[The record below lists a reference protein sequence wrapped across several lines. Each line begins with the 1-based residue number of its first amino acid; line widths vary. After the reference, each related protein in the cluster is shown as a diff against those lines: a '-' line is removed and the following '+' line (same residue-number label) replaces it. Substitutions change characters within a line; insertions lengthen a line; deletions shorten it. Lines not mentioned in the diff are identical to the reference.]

1 MSIISLCLSAAAGVM
16 LGLLFYGGLWITVRA
31 LPVTRSPVAMTL
43 GSLVFRTA
51 AVLAGV
57 VLVSRRPM
65 AKCTGVSRR
74 IRDRENRCFEVL
86 ACACT

>member
-1 MSIISLCLSAAAGVM
+1 MSIVSLCLSAAAGVM

-31 LPVTRSPVAMTL
+31 LPVTRSPVAITL

-57 VLVSRRPM
+57 VLVSRGQWQNALAYLVGFAIGRIV
-65 AKCTGVSRR
+65 VSRY
-74 IRDRENRCFEVL
+74 FVP
-86 ACACT
+86 CT